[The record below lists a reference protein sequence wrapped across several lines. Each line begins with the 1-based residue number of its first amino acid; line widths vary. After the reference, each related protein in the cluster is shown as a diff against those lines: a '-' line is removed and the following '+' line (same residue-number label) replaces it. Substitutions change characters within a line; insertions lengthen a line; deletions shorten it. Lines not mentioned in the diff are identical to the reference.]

1 MIETNKLLLRR
12 RTSGVGLLLLSLL
25 GFAGCSSVPDA
36 VNPVEWYR
44 GASSWFESDEDQAQR
59 DQARTAKETAPPLP
73 GTDKPYPNLST
84 VPERPHVSPP
94 EERSRVQKGL
104 AADRANAHYARPD
117 AERPTGSEVGAPSA
131 APRTPVTVAPSGP
144 SPDTLE
150 PLPRDIAPGPRSS
163 LDDAGPTR
171 VARAPAPVARPAI
184 QKATYRPGRDARPA
198 LIRTGGTMDVSPSHS
213 QPKQTNNPAPTRQAD
228 RPATTGVKAEPT
240 APLEDLPRSFM
251 VYFGGGSAT
260 LDGADR
266 DLLKEVARLY
276 RSHGGTLRVVGHA
289 SSSTR
294 ETDALQHQ
302 IANLRISTKRAEAV
316 AGELAKLGVPRAK
329 MTVGGV
335 SDSEPLYKETTQAGI
350 AGNRRV
356 EIFFGP

>member
-1 MIETNKLLLRR
+1 M
-12 RTSGVGLLLLSLL
+12 
-25 GFAGCSSVPDA
+25 A
-36 VNPVEWYR
+36 
-44 GASSWFESDEDQAQR
+44 
-59 DQARTAKETAPPLP
+59 
-73 GTDKPYPNLST
+73 
-84 VPERPHVSPP
+84 
-94 EERSRVQKGL
+94 
-104 AADRANAHYARPD
+104 
-117 AERPTGSEVGAPSA
+117 
-131 APRTPVTVAPSGP
+131 
-144 SPDTLE
+144 
-150 PLPRDIAPGPRSS
+150 PRSS

-171 VARAPAPVARPAI
+171 VARAPAPAARALI

-198 LIRTGGTMDVSPSHS
+198 VIRTGGTMDATPAHPQQSR
-213 QPKQTNNPAPTRQAD
+213 QTSTPAPARQAD
-228 RPATTGVKAEPT
+228 RPAATGVKAEPT

-251 VYFGGGSAT
+251 VYFGGGSAA

-276 RSHGGTLRVVGHA
+276 RSHGGTLRIVGHA
-289 SSSTR
+289 SSATR